1 MAEEERGRY
10 LIIPVAFAGL
20 ITMWLAA
27 VVLIWFGTFGAVD
40 GAECWGLL
48 CAAAAAAWTVIY
60 GLARQQRTLEYAFQ
74 VGRETGER
82 SVRSVQ

>member
-1 MAEEERGRY
+1 VTEDERGRY
-10 LIIPVAFAGL
+10 LIIPVALAGL

-40 GAECWGLL
+40 GAEYWGLL
-48 CAAAAAAWTVIY
+48 CSAAAAAWTVIY
-60 GLARQQRTLEYAFQ
+60 GLARQHKTLEYAFQ

-82 SVRSVQ
+82 SVRAVQ